1 VYEYAISRLSAPLPY
16 QRRAWARCL
25 GRVIAD
31 IRERRGLSAAEAAR
45 LAGMETAQW
54 QTIEAGKSTL
64 GTPEQFQAMAEI
76 LGIDWGVVRLLV
88 HVLCIPFRMPHH
100 ALRAAGTWYS

>member
-1 VYEYAISRLSAPLPY
+1 MSMDFPDFLSLSPY
-16 QRRAWARCL
+16 QRRAWAECL

-54 QTIEAGKSTL
+54 DTIEDGKPTL
-64 GTPEQFQAMAEI
+64 GTPEQFQAMAET
-76 LGIDWGVVRLLV
+76 LGVDWGVVRMLV
-88 HVLCIPFRMPHH
+88 HLLCMPFRAPQR
-100 ALRAAGTWYS
+100 AIRAAGRPYS

>member
-1 VYEYAISRLSAPLPY
+1 MSMEFPDSLSLSPY
-16 QRRAWARCL
+16 QRRAWAACL

-31 IRERRGLSAAEAAR
+31 IRERRGLSAAEAAG
-45 LAGMETAQW
+45 LAGMETSQW
-54 QTIEAGKSTL
+54 KTIEDGKPTL

-88 HVLCIPFRMPHH
+88 KVLCIPFRMPH
-100 ALRAAGTWYS
+100 RAGRVIGRLYS